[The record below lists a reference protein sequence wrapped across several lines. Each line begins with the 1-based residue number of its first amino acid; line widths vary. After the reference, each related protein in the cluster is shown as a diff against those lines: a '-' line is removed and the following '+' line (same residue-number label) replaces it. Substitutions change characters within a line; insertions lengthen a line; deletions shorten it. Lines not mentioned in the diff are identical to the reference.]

1 MTMSITGDP
10 GKNKAFQS
18 ACAKFGILQ
27 VARTGKLA
35 LKREPVFSESR
46 RRRVKLM
53 DAMKEA
59 KLAVSGLHAGH
70 DGGGEYETA
79 LASRIVRAVTSMEA
93 GAGGELDVGDVY
105 TNMVRPACVGG
116 PPPHPHAF

>member
-1 MTMSITGDP
+1 MSITGDP

-59 KLAVSGLHAGH
+59 KLAMSGLHTGGH

-79 LASRIVRAVTSMEA
+79 LASRIVRAVASMEA
-93 GAGGELDVGDVY
+93 GAGQGLTLVLISAQLELFCPRY
-105 TNMVRPACVGG
+105 NPA
-116 PPPHPHAF
+116 